1 MALTLFEDVTW
12 DRIVDTCCTYIPEGG
27 LDCEHSTLNMTDKIL
42 YVVKG
47 LSASLF

>member
-27 LDCEHSTLNMTDKIL
+27 LDCGHSTDKIL

-47 LSASLF
+47 LSVSLF